1 MEVDR
6 SIMRETTRGFQTYY
20 SPMLHGEIRLDTNT
34 NVLGSNPAAERYLK
48 ESSWDLNGYP
58 DTYSRDL
65 RQGLADLYGLSP
77 ENLIAG
83 NGSDE
88 MIDVIFKT
96 FTNWGDDSV
105 VPVPSY
111 SLYDYFVKCNG
122 GRAIEVDLTED
133 FQLDVDAM
141 VSRGGKVTIVPSPN
155 NPTGNCF
162 RQKDLEDLISR
173 FEGIVVLDEAYSEYA
188 GPGKSMISKVDE
200 FDNLVVTR
208 TFSKAYALAALR
220 VGYMAANRK
229 LTEMMICVK
238 IPYSLNAIS
247 EGAAVA
253 ALKDQDFIRR
263 SVNMVTEQRP
273 VLDAGL
279 RKLGFETFP
288 SDSNF
293 ILARAPIDHKVLVD
307 GLKERG
313 VLIRDFGSKRRTENC
328 VRTTVGTAE
337 LNAILLEKTE
347 EVLSGCR

>member
-1 MEVDR
+1 MAIDR
-6 SIMRETTRGFQTYY
+6 SIMRETARGFQTYY

-48 ESSWDLNGYP
+48 EASWDLNGYP
-58 DTYSRDL
+58 DTYSRGL
-65 RQGLADLYGLSP
+65 RGELAELYGLQP
-77 ENLIAG
+77 ENLMAG

-88 MIDVIFKT
+88 MLDVVFKT

-111 SLYDYFVKCNG
+111 SLYDYFVKSNG

-141 VSRGGKVTIVPSPN
+141 VAHKAKVTIVPSPN

-173 FEGIVVLDEAYSEYA
+173 FDGIVVVDEAYSEYA
-188 GPGKSMISKVDE
+188 GPDKGMISKVDE

-229 LTEMMICVK
+229 LMEMMMCVK

-247 EGAAVA
+247 EGAAIA
-253 ALKDQDFIRR
+253 ALRDQEFIRR
-263 SVNMVTEQRP
+263 SVDMVRGQRP
-273 VLDAGL
+273 KLDAAL
-279 RKLGFETFP
+279 RGLGFETFP

-293 ILARAPIDHKVLVD
+293 ILARAPVDHKVLVD
-307 GLKERG
+307 GLRERG
-313 VLIRDFGSKRRTENC
+313 VLIRDFGAKRRTENC
-328 VRTTVGTAE
+328 VRTTVGTEE
-337 LNAILLEKTE
+337 LNKILLEKTE